1 MIEMDEGKRER
12 WILVE
17 RETLRFQSFL
27 VNKKQR
33 EAAAAANGAVP
44 GTPGYRS
51 W

>member
-1 MIEMDEGKRER
+1 MINGL
-12 WILVE
+12 IFFYL
-17 RETLRFQSFL
+17 QSFL

>member
-1 MIEMDEGKRER
+1 MRGRGKGECCARVFAER
-12 WILVE
+12 G
-17 RETLRFQSFL
+17 TLRFQSFL